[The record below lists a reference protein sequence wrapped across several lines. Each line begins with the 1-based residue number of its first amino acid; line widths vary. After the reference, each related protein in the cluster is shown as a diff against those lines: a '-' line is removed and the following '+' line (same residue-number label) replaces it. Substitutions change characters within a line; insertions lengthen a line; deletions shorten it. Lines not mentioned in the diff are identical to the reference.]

1 MSTPSEH
8 RQSLYGFEML
18 TPDGRRTER
27 TGTHDIKSLWQ
38 RQHEIVNLALTGMK
52 QNKIAEQ
59 LEVSPVTV
67 SNALNS
73 TLGREKLS
81 RMRKGR
87 DEEAVKVSEEVER
100 LATKA
105 LEVYEEIFDSETAS
119 LSLKKG
125 TADTVLMQLGGH
137 AAPTKIDTRSLQM
150 TATPKEIED
159 FKRRGIQAAKDAN
172 MPITIANKGG
182 NGKGNG
188 NGDGKDR

>member
-1 MSTPSEH
+1 MSTPNEH

-18 TPDGRRTER
+18 STDGRRTDR

-38 RQHEIVNLALTGMK
+38 RQHEIVNLAIQGMK

-81 RMRKGR
+81 KMRKGR
-87 DEEAVKVSEEVER
+87 DEEAVKVSEEVAR
-100 LATKA
+100 LSAKA
-105 LEVYEEIFDSETAS
+105 LEVYEEIFDSDNAS
-119 LSLKKG
+119 LTLKKT
-125 TADTVLMQLGGH
+125 TADTVLMDLAGH
-137 AAPTKIDTRSLQM
+137 RAPTKIDSRTVSM
-150 TATPKEIED
+150 TATPKEIEE

-172 MPITIANKGG
+172 MPITIVRGSNNGG
-182 NGKGNG
+182 GGHNAK
-188 NGDGKDR
+188 KEES